1 MKQIAL
7 ILFVAVIALSG
18 GIVTKR
24 LLLSGQQSDV
34 MILPDFNL
42 PDSSGVQ
49 HSISEWKGKILVI
62 NFWATWCPP
71 CRKEIPEFIALQE
84 QHAAKGLSFI
94 GIAIDEREAVEEYM
108 KSTKINYPMLI
119 GGNNGIVLANQLGN
133 SVGAVPYT
141 VIVNQGGH
149 IIYRHP
155 GGLSGK
161 QVLEI
166 IKPLIK

>member
-1 MKQIAL
+1 MRQIGL
-7 ILFVAVIALSG
+7 IIFVAVIALSG
-18 GIVTKR
+18 GIITKTF
-24 LLLSGQQSDV
+24 LSSGQQSGE
-34 MILPDFNL
+34 MLLPDFNL

-84 QHAAKGLSFI
+84 QYAADGLSFI

-133 SVGAVPYT
+133 TVGAVPYT
-141 VIVNQGGH
+141 VIVNQGGQ

-155 GGLSGK
+155 GELSGE

-166 IKPLIK
+166 ITPLIK

>member
-62 NFWATWCPP
+62 NFWAIWCPP

-84 QHAAKGLSFI
+84 QYAAKGLSFI

-141 VIVNQGGH
+141 VIVNQGGQ